1 MPDNHLNLEKKSD
14 PSKLESINNENNRD
28 LKNKKNQKGL
38 FWLISIGNNGSQLIL
53 LNFFQ
58 YFAVAVGVKEGILG
72 FITAIRNLLGALLQ
86 GNFGYLSDKKGR
98 KILLLIGFFLTFV
111 ATTLLIFSYN
121 PLMLIIVSILHAFS
135 FSIVVPVWNAAL
147 GDVTQK
153 EGRTTFM
160 GKLSSVGQ
168 GVGVI
173 LMMILAGIFWILD
186 YFKDISLKYQVQY
199 GIVFAICAAN
209 LLICTIG
216 AAFLRETKKFE
227 INKKPPKIFSAFKNK
242 PFRNFI
248 IVNSF
253 FGFSMAALWP
263 IYPIIQAGE
272 EFLHMDIYK
281 LILVAVIYTVTFS
294 ISNYFAGRIGD
305 KFGRKPVLIF
315 SRVIMFSVS
324 LLYIPAVLSG
334 SWYWIILTNSISGIG
349 NGAFLIMMNAYALDM
364 SPEED
369 QGSYSGLNQ
378 ASWGIATFL
387 GSLIMGFIAQALT
400 ENFNPLTMVL
410 STTIAI
416 AIMRIFASVGYF
428 FIKESLVINHEQNSK
443 VKMTY

>member
-1 MPDNHLNLEKKSD
+1 MPDDQLILVKNSESLEEETSEKDTQDS
-14 PSKLESINNENNRD
+14 
-28 LKNKKNQKGL
+28 KNKKNQKGL

-72 FITAIRNLLGALLQ
+72 FVTAIRNLLGAVLQ

-98 KILLLIGFFLTFV
+98 KFLLLIGFFLTFV

-121 PLMLIIVSILHAFS
+121 PIMLIIVSILHAFS

-153 EGRTTFM
+153 EGRTTYI

-173 LMMILAGIFWILD
+173 LMMILAGVFWMLD
-186 YFKDISLKYQVQY
+186 YFKGITLRFQVQY

-216 AAFLRETKKFE
+216 AAFLRETRKFE
-227 INKKPPKIFSAFKNK
+227 ISRKAPKILSAFKNK
-242 PFRNFI
+242 PFRKFI

-253 FGFSMAALWP
+253 FGVTMAALWP
-263 IYPIIQAGE
+263 IYPVIQAGE
-272 EFLHMDIYK
+272 DFLHMDINK
-281 LILVAVIYTVTFS
+281 LILVAVIYTIAFS
-294 ISNYFAGRIGD
+294 ISNYIAGRVGD

-315 SRVIMFSVS
+315 SRVIMFSVA
-324 LLYIPAVLSG
+324 LFYIPAVLSG
-334 SWYWIILTNSISGIG
+334 SWYWIILTNSVSGIG
-349 NGAFLIMMNAYALDM
+349 NGAFLVMMNAYALDM
-364 SPEED
+364 APDED
-369 QGSYSGLNQ
+369 QGSYSGLTQ
-378 ASWGIATFL
+378 ASWGVATFL
-387 GSLIMGFIAQALT
+387 GSLIMGFIAQAIS
-400 ENFNPLTMVL
+400 ENFNPITMVV

-416 AIMRIFASVGYF
+416 AIMRVIASIGYF
-428 FIKESLVINHEQNSK
+428 FIKESLVKKS
-443 VKMTY
+443 